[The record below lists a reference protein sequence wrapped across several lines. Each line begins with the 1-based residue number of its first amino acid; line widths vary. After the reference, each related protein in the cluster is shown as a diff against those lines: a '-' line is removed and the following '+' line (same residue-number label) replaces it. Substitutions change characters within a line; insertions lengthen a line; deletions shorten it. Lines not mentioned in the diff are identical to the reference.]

1 MAIKCEEVVK
11 KNFGRSRCNTLPNL
25 PSGMITTDDDVV
37 IPAATLA
44 DSALLLAFLNAQ
56 ILLGKAWYWPPF
68 ASFENI
74 SQEAVYEDSP
84 LAYLPV
90 IDGNYRFRF
99 GISENICIHKAMYSH
114 RSLNQG
120 RVIIIDKKNQL
131 LMTETADGDGTGLS
145 MQMLHTEKFIFNDG
159 SVSTKSPVL
168 VALQNNLEIDS
179 TGFMVVFPFVSQL
192 YRIVDVALVIDEVS
206 GSEITVTVTAECDG
220 TPILGLGAADF
231 VLTNEAGA
239 DVPVVAT
246 EEGEG
251 VYTLTGSIVD
261 GTLTLET
268 PTALTIKA
276 YDGEEVVVAVPS

>member
-11 KNFGRSRCNTLPNL
+11 KNFGRSLCNTLPNL

-56 ILLGKAWYWPPF
+56 ILLGKAFYWPPF

-74 SQEAVYEDSP
+74 SQEAVYEDTP

-99 GISENICIHKAMYSH
+99 GISENICIHKAMYTH
-114 RSLNQG
+114 RSLNKG

-131 LMTETADGDGTGLS
+131 LMTETAAGDGTGLS

-192 YRIVDVALVIDEVS
+192 YRIVDVEIILDAVADD
-206 GSEITVTVTAECDG
+206 EITVTVASECDG
-220 TPILGLGAADF
+220 TPILGLVSADF
-231 VLTNEAGA
+231 VFTDEDGN
-239 DVPVVAT
+239 DVVVTAV

-251 VYTLTGSIVD
+251 VYTLSGTFVD
-261 GTLTLET
+261 GVLTLET
-268 PTALTIKA
+268 PTALSIKA
-276 YDGEEVVVAVPS
+276 YDGEEVDVVVPS

>member
-11 KNFGRSRCNTLPNL
+11 KNFGKSRCNTLPNL

>member
-1 MAIKCEEVVK
+1 MQCEEVVK

-37 IPAATLA
+37 IPKATLA
-44 DSALLLAFLNAQ
+44 DSALLLAFLNNQ

-99 GISENICIHKAMYSH
+99 GISENICIHKAMYTH

-120 RVIIIDKKNQL
+120 RVIIVDKKNQL
-131 LMTETADGDGTGLS
+131 LLTETANGDGTGLS

-192 YRIVDVALVIDEVS
+192 YRIVDAAITLDEVAS
-206 GSEITVTVTAECDG
+206 GEITVTVAAECDG
-220 TPILGLGAADF
+220 TPILGLVTADF
-231 VLTNEAGA
+231 LFLDDDGDPISLTA
-239 DVPVVAT
+239 V

-251 VYTLTGSIVD
+251 VYTLTGSFDD
-261 GTLTLET
+261 GTLNLKSPSE
-268 PTALTIKA
+268 LSIQA
-276 YDGEEVVVAVPS
+276 YDGEAVDVVIPS

>member
-1 MAIKCEEVVK
+1 MNCEEVVK
-11 KNFGRSRCNTLPNL
+11 KNFGRSLCNTLPNL

-56 ILLGKAWYWPPF
+56 ILLGKAFYWPPF

-74 SQEAVYEDSP
+74 SQEAVYEDTP

-90 IDGNYRFRF
+90 IDGNYRLRF
-99 GISENICIHKAMYSH
+99 GISENICIHKAMYTH
-114 RSLNQG
+114 RSLNKG

-131 LMTETADGDGTGLS
+131 LMTETAAGDGTGLS

-179 TGFMVVFPFVSQL
+179 KGFMVVFPFVSQL
-192 YRIVDVALVIDEVS
+192 YRIVDAALVIDSLDS
-206 GSEITVTVTAECDG
+206 GEIVVTVTAECDG
-220 TPILGLGAADF
+220 TPILGLGANDF
-231 VLTNEAGA
+231 VLTDEDGN
-239 DVPVVAT
+239 DVPVTAV

-276 YDGEEVVVAVPS
+276 YDGEEVPVAVPS

>member
-11 KNFGRSRCNTLPNL
+11 KNFGKSRCNTLPNL

-44 DSALLLAFLNAQ
+44 DSALLLAFLNEQ

-120 RVIIIDKKNQL
+120 RVIIIDKKKQFL
-131 LMTETADGDGTGLS
+131 LTELSNGDGAGLS
-145 MQMLHTEKFIFNDG
+145 MQMLHTEKFLFNDG

-168 VALQNNLEIDS
+168 VALQDNLEIDS
-179 TGFMVVFPFVSQL
+179 NGFMVVFPFVSQL
-192 YRIVDVALVIDEVS
+192 YRIVDVEITLDEVS
-206 GSEITVTVTAECDG
+206 SGELIVTVAAHCDG
-220 TPILGLGAADF
+220 TPILGLITADF
-231 VLTNEAGA
+231 LFLDEDGNEVSLTAA
-239 DVPVVAT
+239 

-251 VYTLTGSIVD
+251 VYTLTGTFVD
-261 GTLTLET
+261 GTLNLVPADE
-268 PTALTIKA
+268 LSIQA
-276 YDGEEVVVAVPS
+276 YMGEEVDVAIPS

>member
-1 MAIKCEEVVK
+1 M
-11 KNFGRSRCNTLPNL
+11 PNL

-56 ILLGKAWYWPPF
+56 ILLGKAFYWPPF

-99 GISENICIHKAMYSH
+99 GISENICIHKAMYTH
-114 RSLNQG
+114 RSLNKG

-131 LMTETADGDGTGLS
+131 LLTETAAGDGQGLS

-168 VALQNNLEIDS
+168 VALQNNLEIDA
-179 TGFMVVFPFVSQL
+179 TGFMVLFNFVSQL
-192 YRIVDVALVIDEVS
+192 YRIVDVSIALDTIADDELV
-206 GSEITVTVTAECDG
+206 VTVTAECDG
-220 TPILGLGAADF
+220 TPILGLGANDF
-231 VLTNEAGA
+231 VFTNEAGA
-239 DVPVVAT
+239 DVPVTAV
-246 EEGEG
+246 EEGDG
-251 VYTLTGSIVD
+251 VYTLSGTFVD

-268 PTALTIKA
+268 PTALSIKA
-276 YDGEEVVVAVPS
+276 YDGEEVDVAIPS

>member
-1 MAIKCEEVVK
+1 MNCEEVVK

-44 DSALLLAFLNAQ
+44 DPATLLTFLNQQ

-99 GISENICIHKAMYSH
+99 GISENICIHKAMYTH
-114 RSLNQG
+114 RSLNKG
-120 RVIIIDKKNQL
+120 KVILIDKKNQL
-131 LMTETADGDGTGLS
+131 LLTETANGDGTGLS

-179 TGFMVVFPFVSQL
+179 TGFMVVFPYVSQL
-192 YRIVDVALVIDEVS
+192 HRIVDASFTLDSVS
-206 GSEITVTVTAECDG
+206 SGEIVVTVAAECDG
-220 TPILGLGAADF
+220 TPILGLVSGDF
-231 VLTNEAGA
+231 VFTDEDGNDIAVTA
-239 DVPVVAT
+239 A
-246 EEGEG
+246 EEGDG
-251 VYTLTGSIVD
+251 VYTLTGSFED
-261 GTLTLET
+261 GYLNLVPASDLSIE
-268 PTALTIKA
+268 A
-276 YDGEEVVVAVPS
+276 YAGEEVAVTIPS

>member
-1 MAIKCEEVVK
+1 MNCEEVVK
-11 KNFGRSRCNTLPNL
+11 KNFGRSLCNTLPNL

-44 DSALLLAFLNAQ
+44 DPAELLTFLNAQ
-56 ILLGKAWYWPPF
+56 ILLGKAFYWPPF

-74 SQEAVYEDSP
+74 SQEAVYEDTP

-99 GISENICIHKAMYSH
+99 GISENICIHKAMYTH
-114 RSLNQG
+114 RSLNKG

-131 LMTETADGDGTGLS
+131 LMTETAAGDGTGLS

-192 YRIVDVALVIDEVS
+192 YRIVDAALVIDSLDS
-206 GSEITVTVTAECDG
+206 GEIVVTVTAECDG
-220 TPILGLGAADF
+220 TPILGLGANDF
-231 VLTNEAGA
+231 VLTDEDGN
-239 DVPVVAT
+239 DVPVTAV